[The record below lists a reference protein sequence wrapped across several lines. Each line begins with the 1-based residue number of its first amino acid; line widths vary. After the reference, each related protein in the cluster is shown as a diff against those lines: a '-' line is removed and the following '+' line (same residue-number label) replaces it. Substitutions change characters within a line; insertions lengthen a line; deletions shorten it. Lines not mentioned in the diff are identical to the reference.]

1 MGICLAKFNLVI
13 PQITGRSY
21 GTPPSLLLD
30 GYKQVAPMVLFS
42 FMKRCWYEYENA

>member
-21 GTPPSLLLD
+21 GTQSPLLL
-30 GYKQVAPMVLFS
+30 YSYRQIAPMVLFALINQ
-42 FMKRCWYEYENA
+42 C